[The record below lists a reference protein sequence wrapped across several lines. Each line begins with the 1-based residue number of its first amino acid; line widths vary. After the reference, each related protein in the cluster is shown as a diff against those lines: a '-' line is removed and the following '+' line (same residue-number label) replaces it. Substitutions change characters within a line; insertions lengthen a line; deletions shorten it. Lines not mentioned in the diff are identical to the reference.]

1 MRRTT
6 ACIQDAG
13 RDRASPYVDCAA
25 VYITGASCKMSKK
38 QLRLRCLVT
47 RRIKVGSCHL
57 PAFSTALM
65 AALWPER
72 STAGA
77 TAVMEAKT

>member
-1 MRRTT
+1 
-6 ACIQDAG
+6 
-13 RDRASPYVDCAA
+13 
-25 VYITGASCKMSKK
+25 MSKK